1 MTTLTLIG
9 KPGCHLC
16 ADARAVVDAV
26 LAEFPGVGMRE
37 LSILDDPGLHE
48 RYWDEIPVVLIDD
61 AVHTIYRV
69 DAERLRTALAAADP
83 DAAETTEGGR

>member
-1 MTTLTLIG
+1 MPSVTVTLIG

-16 ADARAVVDAV
+16 DDARAVVTEVLEGRAGVVLVERSIFDDA
-26 LAEFPGVGMRE
+26 E
-37 LSILDDPGLHE
+37 LHD

-69 DAERLRTALAAADP
+69 DAERLRAALA
-83 DAAETTEGGR
+83 ERGH